1 MFSISELL
9 QATSGRLLKGKPVFT
24 VPGLSIDSRTIRS
37 GELFV
42 ALKGDRFDGHAFLPE
57 VFKKGACGAIVDRQ
71 SGLDTNAAGRIL
83 IKVPDTLRAFQEI
96 ACFHRRRFSIPVV
109 AITGSNGK
117 TTTKEMAAA
126 ILSRRMKVLK
136 NEGNLNNHIGVPLTL
151 LGLRAQHQLAL
162 IEMGIN
168 HRGELTRLCE
178 IARPNMGLVTNIGP
192 THLEFLGNVEGVAKA
207 KGELLQALKD
217 KECVAFLNSDDPF
230 TPRLRL
236 LTHGSVVTFGLD
248 EKAGKRPGEK
258 PDVQAT
264 NVAHHPQGSFFH
276 LRLQRHKGVRIGTG
290 SKKVRSKEK
299 EIVADEI
306 DIQLAVTGRHNV
318 YNASAAAAIASVLG
332 ADAGEIK
339 AGLESFHPI
348 QLRSQ
353 LIQWRGVRILNDS
366 YNANPASMRSAL
378 ETLKLIRGSGRAI
391 AVLGD
396 MLELGKESAAA
407 HREIGQQVTALD
419 LDYLITVGKIAGLI
433 GEEAIR
439 RGMPKDRVKSCGH
452 LEEAVAFLR
461 GLAREQ
467 DTVLVKGSRGM
478 RMEKVVQDLM
488 GE

>member
-1 MFSISELL
+1 MFSVNELL
-9 QATSGRLLKGKPVFT
+9 QVTGGWLLKGKPVFT

-57 VFKKGACGAIVDRQ
+57 VFKKGARGAIVDQRG
-71 SGLDTNAAGRIL
+71 GLDTDAAGEIL
-83 IKVPDTLRAFQEI
+83 IEVPDTLRALQEI
-96 ACFHRRRFSIPVV
+96 ARFHRKRFSIPVV

-126 ILSRRMKVLK
+126 ILSQRLMVLK

-151 LGLRAQHQLAL
+151 LGLKPQHQLAL

-168 HRGELTRLCE
+168 HPGELTRLCE
-178 IARPNMGLVTNIGP
+178 IARPDMGLITNIGA
-192 THLEFLGNVEGVAKA
+192 THLEFLGNVEGVARA

-217 KECVAFLNSDDPF
+217 EGCIAFLNSDDPF

-236 LTHGSVVTFGLD
+236 LTCGSVVTFGLD
-248 EKAGKRPGEK
+248 EKAGEK
-258 PDVQAT
+258 PDVQAM
-264 NVAHHPQGSFFH
+264 NVTHHPQGSFFH
-276 LRLQRHKGVRIGTG
+276 LRLQRREGVGIGTG
-290 SKKVRSKEK
+290 SKKVRFKKK

-306 DIQLAVTGRHNV
+306 DIQLAVTGQHNV
-318 YNASAAAAIASVLG
+318 CNAVGAAAIASVLG
-332 ADAGEIK
+332 ADAAEIK
-339 AGLESFHPI
+339 EGLEAFQPI

-353 LIQWRGVRILNDS
+353 LIQWRGVKILNDS

-407 HREIGQQVTALD
+407 HREIGQRIGGLG
-419 LDYLITVGKIAGLI
+419 LDYLLTVGEFAGLI
-433 GEEAIR
+433 GQEAIR
-439 RGMPKDRVKSCGH
+439 RGMAKDRVKICDRMD
-452 LEEAVAFLR
+452 EAVEFLR
-461 GLAREQ
+461 GLTREQ

>member
-1 MFSISELL
+1 MFSVNELL
-9 QATSGRLLKGKPVFT
+9 QATGGRLLKGKPVCT
-24 VPGLSIDSRTIRS
+24 VPGLSIDSRTIRP

-57 VFKKGACGAIVDRQ
+57 AFKKGACGAIVDQRA
-71 SGLDTNAAGRIL
+71 GLDTDAVGEIL
-83 IKVPDTLRAFQEI
+83 IEVPDTLRALQEI

-151 LGLRAQHQLAL
+151 LALSRRHQFAL

-168 HRGELTRLCE
+168 HPGELTRLCE
-178 IARPNMGLVTNIGP
+178 IARPNMGLITNIGP
-192 THLEFLGNVEGVAKA
+192 THLEFLGNVEGVARA
-207 KGELLQALKD
+207 KGELLQVLKD
-217 KECVAFLNSDDPF
+217 EGCVAFLNSDDPF
-230 TPRLRL
+230 TPTLRL
-236 LTHGSVVTFGLD
+236 LTRGSVVTFGLD
-248 EKAGKRPGEK
+248 EKAGEN
-258 PDVQAT
+258 PDVQAM
-264 NVAHHPQGSFFH
+264 NVTHHPQGSSFH
-276 LRLQRHKGVRIGTG
+276 LRLQRRAGAGIETG
-290 SKKVRSKEK
+290 SKKFRFKKK
-299 EIVADEI
+299 EIVADEV
-306 DIQLAVTGRHNV
+306 DIQLTVTGRHNV
-318 YNASAAAAIASVLG
+318 YNAVGAAAIASVVEAG
-332 ADAGEIK
+332 AAEIK
-339 AGLESFHPI
+339 AGLESFQPI

-353 LIQWRGVRILNDS
+353 LIEWRGMRILNDS

-407 HREIGQQVTALD
+407 HREIGQRIGMLG
-419 LDYLITVGKIAGLI
+419 LDYLLTVGELAGLI
-433 GEEAIR
+433 GQEAIQ
-439 RGMPKDRVKSCGH
+439 RGMPKDRVKICVR
-452 LEEAVAFLR
+452 LDEAVAFLR
-461 GLAREQ
+461 GLIRGQ